1 MYLIDLPKQPLKL
14 GYARIYFGICRHF
27 SILLCNPHRSVMFS
41 WHNVFGELS
50 YTNMYLVII
59 RVCTYFRCSWQKF
72 CCQYSICIS
81 SWRRWSRWLA
91 RLLKFRLLWQDM
103 QHNGFQIRVAG
114 NFIKKVILVC
124 QIPGVVAM
132 YRIWPQNH
140 LQLNFRRISFSH
152 NLLLHYLRYFRA
164 VCIISKRLDNSTGY
178 CRPWIYWDLRYR
190 WLWERY
196 PILQQSSESVFYLYI
211 FKVGQ

>member
-1 MYLIDLPKQPLKL
+1 MSDRQCPVQVRQMYLIDLPKQPWKL

-59 RVCTYFRCSWQKF
+59 RVCKYFRCSWQKF

-103 QHNGFQIRVAG
+103 QHHGFQIRVAG
-114 NFIKKVILVC
+114 NFIKKS
-124 QIPGVVAM
+124 
-132 YRIWPQNH
+132 H
-140 LQLNFRRISFSH
+140 LCLSDSGSGCNVQDMAPKSSSAQFS
-152 NLLLHYLRYFRA
+152 
-164 VCIISKRLDNSTGY
+164 
-178 CRPWIYWDLRYR
+178 
-190 WLWERY
+190 
-196 PILQQSSESVFYLYI
+196 
-211 FKVGQ
+211 